1 MEQGFQKCGK
11 YDILRDVQILTPTK
25 KGETGT
31 KNLNKILQQILNPKS
46 LNKSEREFGDF
57 ILREG
62 DKVMQIRNNYDIYWE
77 SVDGKAYG
85 SGVYNGDL
93 GIINKITND
102 YVEVIFDDDKI
113 VKYESN
119 IIEELEHAYAIT
131 IHKSQGSEFP
141 VVVMI
146 ITNGPPMLYTRNL
159 LYTGVTRAKN
169 LLIILGKEMLLSRMI
184 ENVDTKV
191 RNTGLKY
198 KLEKYIKI
206 FSENSKL

>member
-1 MEQGFQKCGK
+1 MIQGFQKCGK

-25 KGETGT
+25 KGPSGT
-31 KNLNKILQQILNPKS
+31 KNLNKMLQETLNPKS
-46 LNKSEREFGDF
+46 KFRAEREFGDF

-62 DKVMQIRNNYDIYWE
+62 DKVMQIRNNYDIYWDG
-77 SVDGKAYG
+77 VDGKSYG

-93 GIINKITND
+93 GIVKKVTQD
-102 YVEVIFDDDKI
+102 YVEVIYDDEKI

-119 IIEELEHAYAIT
+119 IIEELELAYAIT

-141 VVVMI
+141 VCVMA

-159 LYTGVTRAKN
+159 LYTGVTRAKK
-169 LLIILGKEMLLSRMI
+169 LLVMVGKEPLVTRMI
-184 ENVDTKV
+184 DNVDTRT

-198 KLEKYIKI
+198 KLGKYLDI
-206 FSENSKL
+206 FGAR

>member
-1 MEQGFQKCGK
+1 M
-11 YDILRDVQILTPTK
+11 RDVQILTPTK
-25 KGETGT
+25 KGDTGT
-31 KNLNKILQQILNPKS
+31 KNLNKNLQNTLNPKS
-46 LNKSEREFGDF
+46 RLKNEREFGEF

-77 SVDGKAYG
+77 GVDGKSYG

-93 GIINKITND
+93 GIVNKITPD
-102 YVEVIFDDDKI
+102 YVEVIFDDEKI

-119 IIEELEHAYAIT
+119 IIEELELAYAIT

-141 VVVMI
+141 VGVMI

-159 LYTGVTRAKN
+159 LYTGVTRAKE
-169 LLIILGKEMLLSRMI
+169 LLIILGKENLLSRMI
-184 ENVDTKV
+184 DNIDTKK

-198 KLEKYIKI
+198 KIEKYVGI
-206 FSENSKL
+206 FNM

>member
-1 MEQGFQKCGK
+1 MILDYPKCGK

-25 KGETGT
+25 KGDAGT
-31 KNLNKILQQILNPKS
+31 KNLNKRIQEILNPKS
-46 LNKSEREFGDF
+46 KFKAEREFCDF

-77 SVDGKAYG
+77 GVDGKAYG

-93 GIINKITND
+93 GIVKKITND
-102 YVEVIFDDDKI
+102 VVEVIFDDEKV

-119 IIEELEHAYAIT
+119 IIEELELAYAIT

-141 VVVMI
+141 VCVI
-146 ITNGPPMLYTRNL
+146 AITNGPPMLYTRNL
-159 LYTGVTRAKN
+159 LYTGVTRAKK
-169 LLIILGKEMLLSRMI
+169 LLIMLGKEPLVTRMI
-184 ENVDTKV
+184 DNVDTRT

-198 KLEKYIKI
+198 KLGKYLDI
-206 FSENSKL
+206 FSGR

>member
-1 MEQGFQKCGK
+1 MK
-11 YDILRDVQILTPTK
+11 DVQILTPTK

-31 KNLNKILQQILNPKS
+31 KNLNKNLQNVLNPKS
-46 LNKSEREFGDF
+46 KFKNEREFGDF

-77 SVDGKAYG
+77 GVDGKSYG
-85 SGVYNGDL
+85 SGVYNGDMGL
-93 GIINKITND
+93 VKKITQD
-102 YVEVIFDDDKI
+102 YVEVIFDDEKI

-119 IIEELEHAYAIT
+119 IIEELELAYAIT

-141 VVVMI
+141 VGVMI

-159 LYTGVTRAKN
+159 LYTGVTRAKD
-169 LLIILGKEMLLSRMI
+169 LLIVLGKEMLLSRMI
-184 ENVDTKV
+184 DNVDTKK

-198 KLEKYIKI
+198 KIDKYVGI
-206 FSENSKL
+206 FNM

>member
-1 MEQGFQKCGK
+1 M
-11 YDILRDVQILTPTK
+11 QILTPTK

-31 KNLNKILQQILNPKS
+31 KNLNKKLQQILNPKS
-46 LNKSEREFGDF
+46 LMKGEREFGEVTF
-57 ILREG
+57 REG

-77 SVDGKAYG
+77 GVDGKSYG

-93 GIINKITND
+93 GIIKTVTQD
-102 YVEVIFDDDKI
+102 YIEVIFDDRI
-113 VKYESN
+113 VKYETN
-119 IIEELEHAYAIT
+119 IIEEIEHAYAIT

-159 LYTGVTRAKN
+159 LYTGVTRAKE
-169 LLIILGKEMLLSRMI
+169 LLIMIGKENVINRMVD
-184 ENVDTKV
+184 NVDTKK

-198 KLEKYIKI
+198 KLEKYMDI
-206 FSENSKL
+206 FNV

>member
-1 MEQGFQKCGK
+1 MILDYPKCGK

-25 KGETGT
+25 KGDAGT
-31 KNLNKILQQILNPKS
+31 KNLNKRMQEILNPKS
-46 LNKSEREFGDF
+46 KFKAEREFGDF

-77 SVDGKAYG
+77 GIDSKAYG

-93 GIINKITND
+93 GIIKKITND
-102 YVEVIFDDDKI
+102 YVEVIFDDEKI

-119 IIEELEHAYAIT
+119 IIEELELAYAIT

-141 VVVMI
+141 VCVI
-146 ITNGPPMLYTRNL
+146 AITNGPPMLYTRNL
-159 LYTGVTRAKN
+159 LYTGVTRAKK
-169 LLIILGKEMLLSRMI
+169 LLIMLGKESLVTRMI
-184 ENVDTKV
+184 DNVDTRT

-198 KLEKYIKI
+198 KLGKYLDI
-206 FSENSKL
+206 FSGR

>member
-1 MEQGFQKCGK
+1 M
-11 YDILRDVQILTPTK
+11 RDVQILTPTK
-25 KGETGT
+25 KGDAGT
-31 KNLNKILQQILNPKS
+31 KNLNKNLQEALNPRAKFK
-46 LNKSEREFGDF
+46 NEREFGEF

-77 SVDGKAYG
+77 GTDGKSYG

-93 GIINKITND
+93 GIVNKITPD
-102 YVEVIFDDDKI
+102 YVEVIFDDEKL

-119 IIEELEHAYAIT
+119 IIEELELAYAIT

-141 VVVMI
+141 VGVMI

-159 LYTGVTRAKN
+159 LYTGVTRAKE
-169 LLIILGKEMLLSRMI
+169 LLIILGKENLLTRMI
-184 ENVDTKV
+184 DNVDTKK

-198 KLEKYIKI
+198 KIEKYIGI
-206 FSENSKL
+206 FNM

>member
-1 MEQGFQKCGK
+1 M
-11 YDILRDVQILTPTK
+11 RDVQILTPTK
-25 KGETGT
+25 KGDTGT
-31 KNLNKILQQILNPKS
+31 KNLNKNLQNTLNPKS
-46 LNKSEREFGDF
+46 RLKNEREFGEF

-77 SVDGKAYG
+77 GVDGKSYG

-93 GIINKITND
+93 GIVNKITPD
-102 YVEVIFDDDKI
+102 YVEVIFDDEKI

-119 IIEELEHAYAIT
+119 IIEELELAYAIT

-141 VVVMI
+141 VGVMI

-159 LYTGVTRAKN
+159 LYTGVTRAKE
-169 LLIILGKEMLLSRMI
+169 LLIILGKETLLGRMI
-184 ENVDTKV
+184 DNVDTKK

-198 KLEKYIKI
+198 KIEKYVGI
-206 FSENSKL
+206 FNM

>member
-1 MEQGFQKCGK
+1 M
-11 YDILRDVQILTPTK
+11 RDVQILTPTK
-25 KGETGT
+25 KGDTGT
-31 KNLNKILQQILNPKS
+31 KNLNKNLQNTLNPKS
-46 LNKSEREFGDF
+46 KFKNEREFGEF

-77 SVDGKAYG
+77 GVDGKSYG

-93 GIINKITND
+93 GIVTKITPD
-102 YVEVIFDDDKI
+102 YVEVIFDDEKI

-119 IIEELEHAYAIT
+119 IIEELELAYAIT

-141 VVVMI
+141 VGVMI

-159 LYTGVTRAKN
+159 LYTGVTRAKE
-169 LLIILGKEMLLSRMI
+169 LLIILGKETLLSKMI
-184 ENVDTKV
+184 DNIDTKK

-198 KLEKYIKI
+198 KIEKYVGV
-206 FSENSKL
+206 FNM

>member
-1 MEQGFQKCGK
+1 MILDYPKCGK

-25 KGETGT
+25 KGDAGT
-31 KNLNKILQQILNPKS
+31 KNLNKRMQEILNPKS
-46 LNKSEREFGDF
+46 KFKAEREFGDF

-77 SVDGKAYG
+77 GVDGKAYG

-93 GIINKITND
+93 GIVKKITND
-102 YVEVIFDDDKI
+102 VKV

-119 IIEELEHAYAIT
+119 IIEELELAYAIT

-141 VVVMI
+141 VCVI
-146 ITNGPPMLYTRNL
+146 AITNGPPMLYTRNL
-159 LYTGVTRAKN
+159 LYTGVTRAKK
-169 LLIILGKEMLLSRMI
+169 LLIMLGKEPLVTRMI
-184 ENVDTKV
+184 DNVDTRT

-198 KLEKYIKI
+198 KLGKYLDI
-206 FSENSKL
+206 FSGR